1 MYVPGKCIVSSFN
14 VLLMPDKRYTDQI
27 TCAYLYPIT
36 RYGYPPDIKNS
47 AVHIAEM
54 AAMGFRS
61 IELEGI
67 GEENIDYLHQHHSFI
82 SDELSKAGC
91 VVPVLCVVLPQLS
104 NPDAPK
110 RSRALEYFEKGC
122 RVASQLGATTVL
134 DNGPLLPV
142 KHPAGTAI
150 QRHYGHGQSALPDLP
165 GHLSWEKYWEG
176 LVTTYQDACAIAST
190 FNLGYHM
197 HPCEGSLITT
207 TDSFLYFSQAV
218 NRSNLLFNLD
228 TANQFYFKDN
238 LALSLLRLS
247 EKISYIHISDNSGD
261 RVEHKVPG
269 DGVIQWDLFFQ
280 TLRDIGFKGKFAI
293 DIGGAETAID
303 DIKTAYLRCADWLE
317 QKIKQYSLNN

>member
-1 MYVPGKCIVSSFN
+1 
-14 VLLMPDKRYTDQI
+14 MPDKRYTDQI

-47 AVHIAEM
+47 ALHIAEM

-67 GEENIDYLHQHHSFI
+67 GEENIDYLLQHHSSI
-82 SDELSKAGC
+82 ADAVSKAGC

-104 NPDAPK
+104 SADPAK
-110 RSRALEYFEKGC
+110 RAHALDYFEKGC
-122 RVASQLGATTVL
+122 KAAAHLGAAAVL

-142 KHPAGTAI
+142 KHPAGAAI
-150 QRHYGHGQSALPDLP
+150 QRHYGHGQAALPDLP
-165 GHLSWEKYWEG
+165 AGISWEKYWNG
-176 LVTTYQDACAIAST
+176 LTKTYQDACAIAST

-207 TDSFLYFSQAV
+207 TDSFLHFSQAV
-218 NRSNLLFNLD
+218 DRPNLLFNLD

-238 LALSLLRLS
+238 LALSLLRLPG
-247 EKISYIHISDNSGD
+247 KISYIHISDNGGD

-269 DGVIQWDLFFQ
+269 DGAIEWDHFFQ
-280 TLRDIGFKGKFAI
+280 TLHDTGFNGKFAI
-293 DIGGAETAID
+293 DIGGAETGIT

-317 QKIKQYSLNN
+317 EKIKQYSLNNYE